1 MDSRVHQI
9 IPKDISLHAVGQG
22 ALGIECRAN
31 DPKILELLKVL
42 QHSETYSRCIGER
55 SFLRAL
61 EGGCQVPIGVDT
73 KIESNILTLTG
84 IVASLDGQTMLKDSV
99 SGHIEQAEQL
109 GYELSVRLRNSG
121 ATEVLE
127 KIFAEIR
134 T

>member
-1 MDSRVHQI
+1 M
-9 IPKDISLHAVGQG
+9 
-22 ALGIECRAN
+22 
-31 DPKILELLKVL
+31 
-42 QHSETYSRCIGER
+42 
-55 SFLRAL
+55 
-61 EGGCQVPIGVDT
+61 
-73 KIESNILTLTG
+73 TLTG